1 MLLLILTGKKVC
13 QSESITEQVQDE
25 DTVPSL
31 A

>member
-1 MLLLILTGKKVC
+1 MLLLILTGKKVS
-13 QSESITEQVQDE
+13 QSESITDEGRDE